1 MWDFTCVF
9 LLSFI
14 RMPPYIWCIVANDY
28 LHKPTGKEF
37 SINLF
42 TFYKIAFVALYIIKF
57 FYKSHC
63 DGFDAAFQIVRC
75 SIVFWPIKR
84 WTVTSTVFDVSPVEK
99 TITLTLTRYYANVL
113 TYFLLEQVCCTIL
126 FRMKIKLD
134 KN

>member
-14 RMPPYIWCIVANDY
+14 RMPPYIWCIVANDH
-28 LHKPTGKEF
+28 LPKPTGKEF

-42 TFYKIAFVALYIIKF
+42 TFYQIAFVALYIIKF
-57 FYKSHC
+57 LKSYS

-75 SIVFWPIKR
+75 SIVFWSIKR
-84 WTVTSTVFDVSPVEK
+84 WTVTSTVFDVSPIEK

-126 FRMKIKLD
+126 SRMKIKLN

>member
-9 LLSFI
+9 LLSFN
-14 RMPPYIWCIVANDY
+14 RMPPYIWCIVVNDY

-42 TFYKIAFVALYIIKF
+42 TFDKIAFVTLYIINF
-57 FYKSHC
+57 FYKSHS

-84 WTVTSTVFDVSPVEK
+84 WTVTSTVLISRSPLK
-99 TITLTLTRYYANVL
+99 ITITVRTRYYANVN
-113 TYFLLEQVCCTIL
+113 LLFIEQVSCTIS
-126 FRMKIKLD
+126 FRLKIT
-134 KN
+134 